1 MDYQEAKQPEPINLI
16 ALFDLDHVDVDRVS
30 NLYNVKQSALWPPM
44 DRLAMKHNFLAQ
56 KVSLVEWLYSAPV
69 KECVC
74 TYPKTM
80 IWLMI
85 YCYCVQVQKVWR
97 TLIIHCLV
105 PNCGIPGF
113 PLVKSGKDD
122 NDADYEIWFRNTHHA
137 GMVRHFMHHALE
149 AWDDFLPE
157 FKGITNPTSKER
169 DMQKYVEIFCQLGS
183 ALCAEFVN

>member
-1 MDYQEAKQPEPINLI
+1 
-16 ALFDLDHVDVDRVS
+16 
-30 NLYNVKQSALWPPM
+30 
-44 DRLAMKHNFLAQ
+44 
-56 KVSLVEWLYSAPV
+56 
-69 KECVC
+69 
-74 TYPKTM
+74 
-80 IWLMI
+80 MI

-149 AWDDFLPE
+149 A
-157 FKGITNPTSKER
+157 
-169 DMQKYVEIFCQLGS
+169 
-183 ALCAEFVN
+183 